1 MFEGLKKLFN
11 PMSSNAD
18 SNSIQKSNE
27 SVVSV
32 RSPEHFLELD
42 KLIEKGPVTFILIH
56 ADWCGPCQSYKPV
69 WSELE
74 QSPGRVANMAMVH
87 HDMVENSPLLKTAK
101 IPGFPTVLKV
111 HSNGKIENF
120 ISDNKKKTNA
130 VPNIRDKEAM
140 LSMLKDIPSE
150 RLLNKKPNSMEQNSP
165 ILIQPVSQSIKNAN
179 PGLVS
184 SGPRSFASNSRAMKS
199 NPIDYTKVVL
209 PQTSHPVSVNTPGIR
224 PMNGGALFN
233 ALAGVLNKAG
243 PASILFAA
251 SQMLPPKKNSGSS
264 MRRTR
269 KAHTKTVKNGNRR
282 KSRRY

>member
-11 PMSSNAD
+11 PMSRNAD
-18 SNSIQKSNE
+18 SNSIQKANE
-27 SVVSV
+27 SAVSV
-32 RSPEHFLELD
+32 RSPEHFSELD

-56 ADWCGPCQSYKPV
+56 ADWCGPCQSYKPL

-87 HDMVENSPLLKTAK
+87 HDMVENSQLLKKAK

-111 HSNGKIENF
+111 HSNGKIENY
-120 ISDNKKKTNA
+120 ISENKKTNA

-140 LSMLKDIPSE
+140 LSMLKEIPSE
-150 RLLNKKPNSMEQNSP
+150 RLLNKKPNSMKQNSP

-184 SGPRSFASNSRAMKS
+184 SVPRSFVANSRAMKS

-209 PQTSHPVSVNTPGIR
+209 PQTSHLVSVNTPGIR
-224 PMNGGALFN
+224 PMKGGALFN

-264 MRRTR
+264 IRRTR
-269 KAHTKTVKNGNRR
+269 KAHAKIVKNRNR